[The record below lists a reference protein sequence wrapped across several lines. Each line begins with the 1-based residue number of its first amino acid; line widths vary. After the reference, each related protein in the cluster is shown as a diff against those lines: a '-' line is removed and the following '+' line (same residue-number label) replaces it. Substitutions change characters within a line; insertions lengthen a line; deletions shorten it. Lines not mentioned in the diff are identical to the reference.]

1 MSHSETEPYPRF
13 IEYLPATEISEGKY
27 LLRYARSRAE
37 LETILKLRFDIF
49 NLELGE
55 GLAASYH
62 TERDEDP
69 FDAVCHHMVVLDTS
83 ANEAIGTYRMQ
94 TWEMASSV
102 EKFYST
108 CVFDLSSLP
117 HELLQQS
124 VELGRAC
131 VAKKHRNARV
141 LYLLWRG
148 LAHYMTFNRKRYLFG
163 CCSLTSQDPS
173 EGKRVMD
180 FLYENGHVH
189 ETVRVCPQPAQIC
202 YAENFTARA
211 EVSANIPR
219 LMKLYLTI
227 GAKICGPPAIDREF
241 KTIDYFTLF
250 DAEAMDDKTAE
261 YFFR

>member
-1 MSHSETEPYPRF
+1 MSHPETEPYPRF
-13 IEYLPATEISEGKY
+13 SEYLPATEITEGKY

-37 LETILKLRFDIF
+37 LDAILKLRFDIF

-55 GLAASYH
+55 GLEASFQ
-62 TERDEDP
+62 TKRDEDP
-69 FDAVCHHMVVLDTS
+69 FDANCHHMLVLDTS
-83 ANEAIGTYRMQ
+83 ARDIIGTYRMQ
-94 TWEMASSV
+94 TWEMAGSV

-108 CVFDLSSLP
+108 CVFELSSLP
-117 HELLQQS
+117 REMLQQS

-148 LAHYMTFNRKRYLFG
+148 LAHYMTFNHKRYLFG
-163 CCSLTSQDPS
+163 CCSLTSQDPQ

-180 FLYENGHVH
+180 FLQANEHVH
-189 ETVRVCPQPAQIC
+189 ATVRVQPQPAQVC
-202 YAENFTARA
+202 YPENFIAA
-211 EVSANIPR
+211 EAAPVNIPR

-250 DAEAMDDKTAE
+250 DAEAMDEKIANY
-261 YFFR
+261 YFK

>member
-1 MSHSETEPYPRF
+1 MRYPETEPYPRF
-13 IEYLPATEISEGKY
+13 VEYLPATEITEGKY
-27 LLRYARSRAE
+27 LLRYAHSRAE

-69 FDAVCHHMVVLDTS
+69 FDAVCHHMLVLDTRT
-83 ANEAIGTYRMQ
+83 NEAIGTYRMQ
-94 TWEMASSV
+94 TWEMAGSV

-117 HELLQQS
+117 MTLLHEA

-180 FLYENGHVH
+180 FLHAHQHVH
-189 ETVRVCPQPAQIC
+189 EAVRVRPQPAQMC
-202 YAENFTARA
+202 YADDFVAAPEAP
-211 EVSANIPR
+211 ANIPR

-250 DAEAMDDKTAE
+250 DAEAMDDKTAD

>member
-1 MSHSETEPYPRF
+1 MSHLETEPYPRF
-13 IEYLPATEISEGKY
+13 TEYLPATEITEGKY
-27 LLRYARSRAE
+27 LLRFAQSRAE
-37 LETILKLRFDIF
+37 LDTILKLRFDVF

-55 GLAASYH
+55 GLENSYL
-62 TERDEDP
+62 TQRDEDQ
-69 FDAVCHHMVVLDTS
+69 FDANCHHMLVLDTGTRGI
-83 ANEAIGTYRMQ
+83 IGTYRMQ
-94 TWEMASSV
+94 TWEMAGSV

-117 HELLQQS
+117 GEMLRQS

-148 LAHYMTFNRKRYLFG
+148 LAHYMTFNHKRYLFG
-163 CCSLTSQDPS
+163 CCSLTSQDPQ

-180 FLYENGHVH
+180 FLEANQHVH
-189 ETVRVCPQPAQIC
+189 PALRVRPQPAQTC
-202 YAENFTARA
+202 YPEDFIVAEERA
-211 EVSANIPR
+211 PNIPR

-227 GAKICGPPAIDREF
+227 GAKICGPPALDREF
-241 KTIDYFTLF
+241 KTIDYLTLF
-250 DAEAMDDKTAE
+250 DAEAMDDKTAN

>member
-1 MSHSETEPYPRF
+1 MSHLETEPYPRF
-13 IEYLPATEISEGKY
+13 TAYLPATEITEGKY
-27 LLRYARSRAE
+27 LLRYAHSPAE

-55 GLAASYH
+55 GLEASYR
-62 TERDEDP
+62 TQRDEDP
-69 FDAVCHHMVVLDTS
+69 FDAVCHHLLVLDTTT
-83 ANEAIGTYRMQ
+83 NEAIGTYRMQ
-94 TWEMASSV
+94 TWEMAGSV
-102 EKFYST
+102 EKFYSM

-117 HELLQQS
+117 RAMLAQS

-163 CCSLTSQDPS
+163 CCSLTSQDPD

-180 FLYENGHVH
+180 YLQANHHVH
-189 ETVRVCPQPAQIC
+189 AEFNVRPQPGQFC
-202 YAENFTARA
+202 YPENFTAQS
-211 EVSANIPR
+211 EEPANIPR

-250 DAEAMDDKTAE
+250 DAETMDDKIAS